1 MLASGAEVD
10 DGLVF
15 KKANTMIT
23 THPHPDNFELPQ
35 WLVATLQTAGW
46 AVYLGALA
54 VLGSFGVVA
63 GLALAS
69 A

>member
-1 MLASGAEVD
+1 M
-10 DGLVF
+10 
-15 KKANTMIT
+15 MT
-23 THPHPDNFELPQ
+23 THTHPEHFDLPH

-46 AVYLGALA
+46 AVYLGALT

-63 GLALAS
+63 GLALVS

>member
-1 MLASGAEVD
+1 
-10 DGLVF
+10 
-15 KKANTMIT
+15 MIT
-23 THPHPDNFELPQ
+23 THSQPDNFELPH
-35 WLVATLQTAGW
+35 WFVTTLQTAGW